1 MNRRRSYGTKTHRSF
16 GTKTHRSFG
25 TKTPPSLPPLK
36 HNLLSSA
43 DESSPLLSFS
53 STEESFRRFS
63 ESHKQCKFSST
74 LGFDFLVQSY
84 LQSTRVLDVV
94 IVVKLML
101 ANSLFPEVRTLST
114 LLNVFLFN
122 QPARKTRRRLARQKT
137 AFKILPRPTAGP
149 LRPIVH
155 MERLRNTT

>member
-1 MNRRRSYGTKTHRSF
+1 MQYRRRSYGTKTHRSF
-16 GTKTHRSFG
+16 GTKT
-25 TKTPPSLPPLK
+25 PQSLPPLK

-63 ESHKQCKFSST
+63 GAT
-74 LGFDFLVQSY
+74 LF
-84 LQSTRVLDVV
+84 TH
-94 IVVKLML
+94 
-101 ANSLFPEVRTLST
+101 AP
-114 LLNVFLFN
+114 
-122 QPARKTRRRLARQKT
+122 PRKTRRRLARQKT

-155 MERLRNTT
+155 MERLRNTA

>member
-1 MNRRRSYGTKTHRSF
+1 MVQESNPNFSGYRRRSY

-63 ESHKQCKFSST
+63 
-74 LGFDFLVQSY
+74 
-84 LQSTRVLDVV
+84 
-94 IVVKLML
+94 
-101 ANSLFPEVRTLST
+101 
-114 LLNVFLFN
+114 VFLFN
-122 QPARKTRRRLARQKT
+122 QPAKKTRRRLARQKT